1 MAEKKKQQETTKL
14 NINTNNHHEE
24 TITGPSIS
32 ELNENLEYEDEDLMK
47 EFKEISTAEYMT
59 KISDDDTTS
68 LNLKNICLNGHTF
81 LWDLLVSHSSLN
93 EDQLRACSNV
103 KNNEDEGQIDQ
114 FEVSKSSQQT
124 RPVQNYQEKI
134 LKEAEKQLQT
144 LLCLPSTDKRI
155 RVKFIE
161 SCLGNLRQN
170 KACVFSLRLLIK
182 LFSSFQQYSTNN
194 SSNITSPEGK
204 FIFD

>member
-47 EFKEISTAEYMT
+47 VFKEISTAEYMT

-93 EDQLRACSNV
+93 EDQLRA
-103 KNNEDEGQIDQ
+103 
-114 FEVSKSSQQT
+114 
-124 RPVQNYQEKI
+124 
-134 LKEAEKQLQT
+134 
-144 LLCLPSTDKRI
+144 
-155 RVKFIE
+155 
-161 SCLGNLRQN
+161 
-170 KACVFSLRLLIK
+170 
-182 LFSSFQQYSTNN
+182 
-194 SSNITSPEGK
+194 
-204 FIFD
+204 